1 MNNDILKTIAVKKAG
16 MNMVDKIGTYYI
28 YQLSDE
34 WQKKEILASDAAK
47 EAVSIQ
53 DFEEILQDKN
63 ICNIIVSPYL
73 VNKILLEKILSR
85 HHDEKYIFLDM

>member
-16 MNMVDKIGTYYI
+16 INMVDRIGTYYI
-28 YQLSDE
+28 YQISDE
-34 WQKKEILASDAAK
+34 WQKKEILASKEAK

-63 ICNIIVSPYL
+63 ISNIIVSPYL
-73 VNKILLEKILSR
+73 VNDILLKKILSR
-85 HHDEKYIFLDM
+85 NHDEKYIFLDL